1 MSLEGDMFHH
11 LRTAGLER
19 LPELGLGGATLAGR
33 GPTVGDGGLVAWALG
48 VRVRSQRP

>member
-1 MSLEGDMFHH
+1 MSPH
-11 LRTAGLER
+11 LKAAGLER
-19 LPELGLGGATLAGR
+19 LPEFGLGGATLAGR